1 MADQR
6 QQRRDARDRV
16 KAIAEA
22 QAEARKLLRF
32 LRADITSCKEWVDT
46 LDLPDDYWRLIT
58 FCFEGCPSWIDG
70 WLKRQE
76 QQVGE
81 VGPFV
86 TFVEYEQYL
95 RVQFRTDADDECCGP
110 IWMDNLMD
118 SWNLPPF
125 QDA

>member
-16 KAIAEA
+16 KGIAEA
-22 QAEARKLLRF
+22 QAEARKFLRS

-46 LDLPDDYWRLIT
+46 LDLPDGYWRHISCSIG
-58 FCFEGCPSWIDG
+58 FPSWIDD
-70 WLKRQE
+70 WFKRQE
-76 QQVGE
+76 MQVGD

-86 TFVEYEQYL
+86 TFLEYEQYL

-110 IWMDNLMD
+110 TWMDNLMD
-118 SWNLPPF
+118 SWNFPP
-125 QDA
+125 QEA